1 MSRHH
6 LQHRVVDVLLVAVC
20 VLAGAWEGLQSGQFD
35 GSPIVNRPAPLAVD
49 VALGVGTGLAVLV
62 RDRWPLLTYGGA
74 LLSWGVSGAWPA
86 LLVAQFVVGAHLRSL
101 RAQLGLT
108 AVMLV
113 AVSTPLWMA
122 TGGDSAVPLSA
133 ALCVLP
139 VVVGH
144 HLAHRHE
151 VMADLAERARRNERE
166 EWLRINQARAEERAQ
181 IARDMHDVVTHRV
194 SLMVLHAT
202 ALEARLTAASEPTVE
217 SAAESAEAARRRDA
231 AEAARRRDAAAMA
244 AQIQSIG
251 RAALEELRTLVGV
264 LRDGAAA
271 PLRPQ
276 PGIADL
282 AELVDA
288 SRDLG
293 LAVDLV
299 VDDGVRAPAMVE
311 HAVYRVV
318 QEALTN
324 VHKHAPGAHTT
335 VSIRPT
341 WHGLRLVV
349 RDTGG
354 GLAPAVA
361 PGGGHGLLGISE
373 RVRLIGGTLRSQRLP
388 EGGFEGSAYL
398 PVGDVGREAA
408 K

>member
-20 VLAGAWEGLQSGQFD
+20 VLAGAWEGLQSGLFD
-35 GSPIVNRPAPLAVD
+35 GSPIIDRPAPLAVD

-108 AVMLV
+108 AIMLV
-113 AVSTPLWMA
+113 AVGTPLWTA
-122 TGGDSAVPLSA
+122 TGGDGAVPLSA

-202 ALEARLTAASEPTVE
+202 ALEARLTAASESTVE

-293 LAVDLV
+293 LTVDLV
-299 VDDGVRAPAMVE
+299 VDDGVRAPALVE

-354 GLAPAVA
+354 GLAPAVT

-388 EGGFEGSAYL
+388 EGGFEVSAYL
-398 PVGDVGREAA
+398 PVVDVGRETA